1 MAMAKEG
8 LIDCTN
14 KVFVQGV
21 KLFSQLQATLL
32 RNVNVHSGFFV
43 LLMFQVKLDI
53 QRYFLSKGSC
63 GWSNLY

>member
-8 LIDCTN
+8 LRDCTN

-21 KLFSQLQATLL
+21 KLLPQLQATLL
-32 RNVNVHSGFFV
+32 RDVNMHSGFLCTV
-43 LLMFQVKLDI
+43 NVSGQA
-53 QRYFLSKGSC
+53 RYSKIFPKGSC